1 MYLLKPPAKVLIAKE
16 VVKSLINQ
24 CLSFNMTKL
33 LVSSD
38 IVFTKLIYFFYD
50 DETFLWSNKGE

>member
-1 MYLLKPPAKVLIAKE
+1 MYLLKPPAKLLIAKE

-24 CLSFNMTKL
+24 YLSFNMTKL
-33 LVSSD
+33 LVGSD
-38 IVFTKLIYFFYD
+38 IIFTKLIYFFYD